1 MKRLF
6 IKPLWIVLTS
16 VFAVLMIA
24 MFIGGAI
31 ANSYSAAI
39 NSYFELKGYE
49 QYETDPQNAEDTEYW
64 KSAYRN
70 EDGSLDNSKL
80 SSDVINTAVQIQ
92 AEGTVLLWNN
102 ENALP
107 LGNDERALTLL
118 GRRSRKPVYAG
129 WGSANGNLANGD
141 DFRNQLQRDGFSVNG
156 AVWDFYAS
164 SSDDNYDVGAGN
176 DTGLT
181 PTGRYLDPR
190 ELAWDGMPESTFAD
204 YPVAVVVFGRWGGEG
219 HDLIPSGV
227 SGTTDG
233 DALSLSAEEI
243 AILDNVTKS
252 DAFEKVILVFNST
265 YGMNFKCIQPYM
277 DDIDACL
284 WMGNPGTYGLSAIG
298 ELLNGSVSPSAALAD
313 TLLYD
318 NKSAPAVANYGN
330 YQYVGSTTSY
340 GGDDPLTYTEVKY
353 MVYQEGIYVGYRYY
367 ETRYEDAVLGI
378 GNATGNNGA
387 TDGSGWSY
395 SEEVAFPF
403 GHGLSYTTFS
413 YSDVSVEEDGDNIC
427 ASVTVTNAGGTYSGK
442 EIVQL
447 YMQRPYTDYDKR
459 HGIEKPAAELVG
471 FAKTETLLPGASE
484 TVEIVIDKEC
494 MRTYDAAGEGTYILE
509 EGDYYFT
516 IADDAHDAVNN
527 ILAAKGKTPSNSGN
541 VMDADGNAAYTLRL
555 TESDDYEIYSRSSA
569 TEDYEIVNRFDH
581 ADWNRY
587 KGSDGNKITYL
598 SRNDW
603 QGTFPTTNVVLNMT
617 ERLRADL
624 QYDKEVFEDPDA
636 KMPTYGADNGLTLAM
651 FIDTPFGDPSWD
663 DLLDQ
668 MTYEEQAL
676 LCSNGFHQTEDIE
689 SVAKPQTMDNNGPMG
704 CLGVSI
710 QYPNAPV
717 MAATFNTALLQRM
730 GEMIGEQM
738 LNAGDGNVRTGL
750 YAPSAN
756 LHRTQYAGRN
766 YEYFSEDPH
775 LTEQIATYEVI
786 GLQSKGCFA
795 QMKHFIMNDQ
805 DWNRRGVGQWLP
817 EQATRELYLAAF
829 EDIVVV
835 GEVKSVMSS
844 FTRMG
849 PLWCGA
855 DYFLLT
861 EVLRGE
867 WGFMGFVN
875 SDCPDGPY
883 MSFVDGIQAGNDTWD
898 NSHDGSEYDEWRD
911 SPTVMQCLRLASK
924 RILYVTL
931 HSNAMNGIS
940 TSTRIRSIRTWWQNA
955 IIGIQIALTVLT
967 ALCAAM
973 LVLSFVF
980 GKKKNKNEKAAA
992 AEAPDGEIQPE
1003 TNAAESAVPV
1013 IAAVAAETESFAPP
1027 SDDET
1032 DVPVGETAAE
1042 SEEPAAPVS
1051 VEAPQP
1057 PEITT
1062 GGTSAKIGA
1071 LQDDMAKLTKKMS
1084 AMHGE
1089 MSKLSKKLNTL
1100 SEAVETLAAKKS
1112 ERAKTA
1118 RRKKTVA
1125 PQPTL
1130 RSEIEVMGKKLN
1142 EMNDI
1147 LSSLMSER
1155 RGGENANG
1163 DGTEK

>member
-1 MKRLF
+1 MRRLF

-70 EDGSLDNSKL
+70 EDGTVATMRLRQDAVK
-80 SSDVINTAVQIQ
+80 TAQQIQ

-102 ENALP
+102 DNALP

-118 GRRSRKPVYAG
+118 GRRSRRIVYAG
-129 WGSANGNLANGD
+129 WGSANGNRANGD
-141 DFRNQLQRDGFSVNG
+141 DFRTELSEDGFSING
-156 AVWDFYAS
+156 DVWDFYNA
-164 SSDDNYDVGAGN
+164 SSDDAYNPGSGN
-176 DTGLT
+176 DTGAHT
-181 PTGRYLDPR
+181 SSRYLDPR

-204 YPVAVVVFGRWGGEG
+204 YPVAVVVLGRWGGEQ
-219 HDLIPSGV
+219 HDLLKSGV
-227 SGTTDG
+227 PGTVDG
-233 DALSLSAEEI
+233 DALSLSDEEI
-243 AILDNVTKS
+243 TLLDNVTKS
-252 DAFEKVILVFNST
+252 GAFEKVILVFNSSN
-265 YGMNFKCIQPYM
+265 GMNFKYIQPYM

-284 WMGNPGTYGLSAIG
+284 WMGSPGNYGLDAIG
-298 ELLNGSVSPSAALAD
+298 GILNGSITPSAALTD
-313 TLLYD
+313 TLLFD
-318 NKSAPAVANYGN
+318 NKSAPAAANYGDYTYEN
-330 YQYVGSTTSY
+330 ASESLGPH
-340 GGDDPLTYTEVKY
+340 PLTSTEVKY
-353 MVYQEGIYVGYRYY
+353 LVYQEGMYVGYRYY
-367 ETRYEDAVLGI
+367 ETRYEDTVLGL
-378 GNATGNNGA
+378 GNASGNAGA

-403 GHGLSYTTFS
+403 GHGLSYTSFS
-413 YSDVSVEEDGDNIC
+413 YSDVSIAEDGDDIR
-427 ASVTVTNAGGTYSGK
+427 AAVTVTNSGSEYSGK

-447 YMQRPYTDYDKR
+447 YMQRPYTDYDKQ
-459 HGIEKPAAELVG
+459 HGIEKPAVELVG

-494 MRTYDAAGEGTYILE
+494 MRAYDADGEGTYILE

-527 ILAAKGKTPSNSGN
+527 ILAAKGKTPANSNN
-541 VMDADGNAAYTLRL
+541 VMDAEGNAAFTLKL
-555 TESDDYEIYSRSSA
+555 TERDDYEIYSRSSA
-569 TEDYEIVNRFDH
+569 TEYEIVNRFDH

-587 KGSDGNKITYL
+587 AGSDGNKVTYL
-598 SRNDW
+598 SRSDW
-603 QGTFPTTNVVLNMT
+603 QATFPTTNAVLSMT
-617 ERLRADL
+617 GRLRADL
-624 QYDKEVFEDPDA
+624 QYDKEVFEDPEA
-636 KMPTYGADNGLTLAM
+636 EMPTYGAENGLTLAM

-676 LCSNGFHQTEDIE
+676 LCSNGFHQTEDVE

-704 CLGVSI
+704 FQGVSI

-730 GEMIGEQM
+730 GEMIGEEM
-738 LNAGDGNVRTGL
+738 LTAGDVRTGL

-766 YEYFSEDPH
+766 YEYFSEDPY
-775 LTEQIATYEVI
+775 LTEQIATYETI
-786 GLQSKGCFA
+786 GLQSKGCYV

-835 GEVKSVMSS
+835 GKAKSTMSS

-861 EVLRGE
+861 EVLRYE
-867 WGFMGFVN
+867 WGYMGFVN

-898 NSHDGSEYDEWRD
+898 NSHDGSEYDEWKD

-955 IIGIQIALTVLT
+955 ITGIQVALTVIT

-980 GKKKNKNEKAAA
+980 GKKKKAADKA
-992 AEAPDGEIQPE
+992 AD
-1003 TNAAESAVPV
+1003 AEK
-1013 IAAVAAETESFAPP
+1013 
-1027 SDDET
+1027 SDD
-1032 DVPVGETAAE
+1032 GAGK
-1042 SEEPAAPVS
+1042 EE
-1051 VEAPQP
+1051 
-1057 PEITT
+1057 
-1062 GGTSAKIGA
+1062 
-1071 LQDDMAKLTKKMS
+1071 
-1084 AMHGE
+1084 
-1089 MSKLSKKLNTL
+1089 
-1100 SEAVETLAAKKS
+1100 
-1112 ERAKTA
+1112 
-1118 RRKKTVA
+1118 
-1125 PQPTL
+1125 
-1130 RSEIEVMGKKLN
+1130 
-1142 EMNDI
+1142 
-1147 LSSLMSER
+1147 
-1155 RGGENANG
+1155 
-1163 DGTEK
+1163 